1 MGKHNDQLFKK
12 VVTGGLQKQHSAGIA
27 QGAYAMCRVVLEKAT
42 DETKTVEQR
51 LKDVIDFCEVCAKL
65 PAGRSAQ
72 EASE

>member
-12 VVTGGLQKQHSAGIA
+12 VVTGGLQKQHSAGVA

-65 PAGRSAQ
+65 PSGRSAQ
-72 EASE
+72 EASK

>member
-51 LKDVIDFCEVCAKL
+51 LKDVIDFFEVCAKL

-72 EASE
+72 EASK